1 MDKKKKILS
10 IFLILAMV
18 TTTVALSGCQE
29 EIEEN
34 RIIVGTDAGFPP
46 FEYEDDEGNIV
57 GFDIELITTILENL
71 NYTVEVRD
79 IGWDPL
85 IPSLEAGNI
94 DVIAAGMTITS
105 EREERID
112 FSIPY
117 FEANQSVLVLT
128 ESTLIIE
135 TTDNLT
141 GLTIGVQIGTT
152 GQFWVE
158 DNFGD
163 TVTLQYYDLYI
174 EAVLDLRN
182 ERVDVVVL
190 DVPVA
195 QVFAEDEDLKV
206 ALEIETNEE
215 YGFGVKEGNTE
226 LLEQI
231 NQELLNF
238 MGSEEWNALE
248 DKYFKGQ

>member
-163 TVTLQYYDLYI
+163 TVTLQYYDLHI